1 VTAVVHVF
9 DMVTRKPIAGAKV
22 TVDTAEAYTDEAGTA
37 KLTVPPIVILPAPT
51 AFPATVYVKASKP
64 GYVEASK
71 RVALTEDTV
80 TVDLGLIPIWVFP
93 VGILAVGGL
102 ILVGAK
108 LAWRM

>member
-1 VTAVVHVF
+1 
-9 DMVTRKPIAGAKV
+9 MVTRKPIAGAKV

-37 KLTVPPIVILPAPT
+37 KLTVPPIVILPT

-71 RVALTEDTV
+71 RVALTEATV

-108 LAWRM
+108 LAWRR